1 MDKLYVN
8 TDLQQ
13 VTRES
18 PLLDIIEA
26 YFGIQIDGMRIN
38 ETLEEAIMRSA
49 DPQSVAGI
57 NRSIDQCGEELRS
70 KLDMIISTRAEDA
83 GEIVRKLDVWRDIVC
98 ADPALVSDLSPADQL
113 AFSLFEDLR
122 RLIKPVEVT

>member
-8 TDLQQ
+8 ADAQQ
-13 VTRES
+13 ATRKS
-18 PLLDIIEA
+18 PLLDVIEA
-26 YFGIQIDGMRIN
+26 YFGIQIEGLRIN
-38 ETLEEAIMRSA
+38 ETLEDAMMRSA
-49 DPQSVAGI
+49 DPQSLAGI
-57 NRSIDQCGEELRS
+57 NRSLDRCGDELRS

-83 GEIVRKLDVWRDIVC
+83 GEIVRKLEVWHDIVC